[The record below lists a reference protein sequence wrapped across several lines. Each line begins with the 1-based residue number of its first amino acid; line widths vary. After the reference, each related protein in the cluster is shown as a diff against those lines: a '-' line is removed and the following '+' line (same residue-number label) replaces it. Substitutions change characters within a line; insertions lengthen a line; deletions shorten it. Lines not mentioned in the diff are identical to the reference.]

1 MIEGL
6 EAWVRAWC
14 EDRGRLAGGE
24 GLGGGE
30 RLDAEEGL
38 DVGEGFGGGEVLD
51 GRKGLYGECS
61 FGYGEI

>member
-14 EDRGRLAGGE
+14 EDRGRLDGGE
-24 GLGGGE
+24 GL
-30 RLDAEEGL
+30 
-38 DVGEGFGGGEVLD
+38 GGGEVLD
-51 GRKGLYGECS
+51 GRKGLDGECS